1 MATTTNVYY
10 YYYYHAS
17 GILREKMATP
27 RWSSRLVVWEMLLLR
42 VRVGGGMGGGQMECP
57 AAVDV
62 SESAALW
69 LYGFFPSFP
78 ALSLTLHQL
87 EDHQPFR
94 LVHQE
99 VGKKD

>member
-1 MATTTNVYY
+1 
-10 YYYYHAS
+10 
-17 GILREKMATP
+17 
-27 RWSSRLVVWEMLLLR
+27 
-42 VRVGGGMGGGQMECP
+42 MGGGQMECP